1 MITEEAFVSYNARL
15 TVDLSNLKKLTP
27 QQRDRV
33 RQYGSQAEV
42 LLKNPDL
49 ALMIHHYKF
58 EVLDALSNI
67 NGHGSDDN
75 TRRVALTNN
84 LAGMD
89 GFVASL
95 KRAVSLR
102 NRLQQI
108 EQDQTQQK
116 AQI

>member
-1 MITEEAFVSYNARL
+1 
-15 TVDLSNLKKLTP
+15 
-27 QQRDRV
+27 
-33 RQYGSQAEV
+33 
-42 LLKNPDL
+42 
-49 ALMIHHYKF
+49 
-58 EVLDALSNI
+58 
-67 NGHGSDDN
+67 
-75 TRRVALTNN
+75 VALTNN

-108 EQDQTQQK
+108 EQDQIQQK